1 MKYLKILSPLLFLFP
16 GILIALL
23 YSFEIDFPIYGSDEF
38 LFFTF
43 TMAFS
48 LLFLFFYLAVIAY
61 PGIVFSIVFTKLTI
75 QIAQTSASAR
85 QRGHRLKQKFFRL
98 NRNSQVGR
106 APLSDPSGV
115 GGTRKNNSSHQ
126 HLKKTALKFFLR
138 SIANSKLDSL
148 ALCAPAFAIELL
160 LLLILFVLKKLVF
173 IVIVSFLVFFCVRS
187 ILYLKLP

>member
-1 MKYLKILSPLLFLFP
+1 
-16 GILIALL
+16 
-23 YSFEIDFPIYGSDEF
+23 
-38 LFFTF
+38 
-43 TMAFS
+43 MAFS

-106 APLSDPSGV
+106 AQLSDMSGLE
-115 GGTRKNNSSHQ
+115 GIRKNNSSHQ

-148 ALCAPAFAIELL
+148 ALCAPAFAI
-160 LLLILFVLKKLVF
+160 
-173 IVIVSFLVFFCVRS
+173 
-187 ILYLKLP
+187 